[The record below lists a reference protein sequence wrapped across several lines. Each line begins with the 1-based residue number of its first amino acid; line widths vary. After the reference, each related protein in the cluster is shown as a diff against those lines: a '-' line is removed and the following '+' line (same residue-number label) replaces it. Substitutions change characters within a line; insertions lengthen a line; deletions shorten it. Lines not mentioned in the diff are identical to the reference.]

1 VKNFQKMPSDAPS
14 RQSEPES
21 VNWIEFSRDS
31 AFTFGTFIRLERFT
45 IKIFEDR
52 RALWFGQSDDT
63 RLFYPFGIKGK
74 GYIVPHEQQRKL
86 LRWTQWR
93 VQLPL
98 IFAAFYFFPLI
109 GLWGPSLSASG
120 RLEAGI
126 WALAV
131 VALLLAALASAALAD
146 RAAHAWLLRGC
157 AALDRFPTRSEQRA
171 SSGHVAQSFANRH
184 FAPLPV
190 RLLCLAVGFATVVLG
205 LVRGD
210 YWLMLSGLLLAAVFA
225 LNVLKECCS
234 RLHFWLL
241 AEAAPSKGGDP

>member
-1 VKNFQKMPSDAPS
+1 MN
-14 RQSEPES
+14 
-21 VNWIEFSRDS
+21 
-31 AFTFGTFIRLERFT
+31 
-45 IKIFEDR
+45 IFADR
-52 RALWFGQSDDT
+52 RALWFGQTDDT

-74 GYIVPHEQQRKL
+74 GYVVPHEQQRKL

-98 IFAAFYFFPLI
+98 IFATIYFFPLM
-109 GLWGPSLSASG
+109 GVWGPSLSASG
-120 RLEAGI
+120 RLDAGT

-131 VALLLAALASAALAD
+131 LALFLAALASSALAD
-146 RAAHAWLLRGC
+146 RAAFAWLLGGC

-184 FAPLPV
+184 YAPLPV

-205 LVRGD
+205 LVHGD

-225 LNVLKECCS
+225 LNVLKDCCS

-241 AEAAPSKGGDP
+241 AEATQIKSGDP

>member
-1 VKNFQKMPSDAPS
+1 MAKDMIA
-14 RQSEPES
+14 
-21 VNWIEFSRDS
+21 
-31 AFTFGTFIRLERFT
+31 
-45 IKIFEDR
+45 DR
-52 RALWFGQSDDT
+52 GSLWFGHGEEDI
-63 RLFYPFGIKGK
+63 LFYPFGIKSK
-74 GYIVPHEQQRKL
+74 GYSLPREQRRKI

-93 VQLPL
+93 AQLPL
-98 IFAAFYFFPLI
+98 LFATIYFFPVI
-109 GLWGPSLSASG
+109 GLWGPSWSASG
-120 RLEAGI
+120 RLEAGT

-131 VALLLAALASAALAD
+131 IALFLAALASAALVNRLAY
-146 RAAHAWLLRGC
+146 AWLLRGC

-171 SSGHVAQSFANRH
+171 SSGHVAPSFANRH

-225 LNVLKECCS
+225 LNVLKDCCS

-241 AEAAPSKGGDP
+241 AEAAQIKSGDP